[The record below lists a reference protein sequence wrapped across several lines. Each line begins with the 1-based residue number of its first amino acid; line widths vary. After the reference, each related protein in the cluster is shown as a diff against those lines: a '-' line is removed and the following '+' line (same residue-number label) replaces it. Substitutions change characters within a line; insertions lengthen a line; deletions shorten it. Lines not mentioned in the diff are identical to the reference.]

1 MHACVAITMLGA
13 SSSAMALDHRGIV
26 SDKAS
31 ADGFVLISDSKPV
44 SVCVDDRDDKGVRI
58 AASNLSED
66 FGRVCGTRAP
76 LSDIVKAER
85 IVIVGTL
92 GTPVIDRLVA
102 EGKLDGSQLKGHREK
117 YVMTMVKN
125 PADGVGEALVIAGS
139 DRRGTIYGIYELSE
153 QIGVSPWY
161 DWADVPVARRENLSI
176 KRGTYTAGEPA
187 VKYRGIF
194 LNDEAPCLTGWVK
207 NTYGTNYGDHR
218 FYARVCELLLRL
230 RGNFLW
236 PAMWSWAFYAD
247 DPDNSRTADEMG
259 VIIGTSHHEPMARNH
274 QEWARKR
281 KENGAWNYKTNKR
294 VLDRF
299 FTEGVERMKDTE
311 DVVTI
316 GMRGDGDEAMSAEA
330 DVKLL
335 ESVIKNQRK
344 IIGKVTGRKP
354 SETPQVWALYKE
366 VLDYYDAGLRVPD
379 DVTLLLCD
387 DNWGNVRRLPDERE
401 RQHPGGWGMYY
412 HVDYVGAP
420 RNSKLL
426 NCTPV
431 QNMWEQMRLTY
442 EYGVDRLWILNVGDQ
457 IGRAHV

>member
-1 MHACVAITMLGA
+1 MKNILESVFLHACLAVTMLGA

-26 SDKAS
+26 SDKVP

-76 LSDIVKAER
+76 LSDTVTGER
-85 IVIVGTL
+85 IVIAGTL

-161 DWADVPVARRENLSI
+161 DWADVPVVRRENLSI

-299 FTEGVERMKDTE
+299 FT
-311 DVVTI
+311 
-316 GMRGDGDEAMSAEA
+316 
-330 DVKLL
+330 
-335 ESVIKNQRK
+335 
-344 IIGKVTGRKP
+344 
-354 SETPQVWALYKE
+354 
-366 VLDYYDAGLRVPD
+366 
-379 DVTLLLCD
+379 
-387 DNWGNVRRLPDERE
+387 
-401 RQHPGGWGMYY
+401 
-412 HVDYVGAP
+412 
-420 RNSKLL
+420 
-426 NCTPV
+426 
-431 QNMWEQMRLTY
+431 
-442 EYGVDRLWILNVGDQ
+442 
-457 IGRAHV
+457 